1 MMKYIFIIQTGFTG
15 LKPLPRIARIT
26 QITRTR
32 SVDGVR
38 LRRTTSI
45 KKHSWNGLRL
55 AALASIGVICG
66 LKNPVNPVK
75 ER

>member
-1 MMKYIFIIQTGFTG
+1 MMKYLFIIQTGFTG

-26 QITRTR
+26 QITRIK
-32 SVDGVR
+32 DF
-38 LRRTTSI
+38 LTST
-45 KKHSWNGLRL
+45 KHSWHS
-55 AALASIGVICG
+55 SIGVICG